1 MSSRNTKS
9 NRSTRNTSTRST
21 GRDPNR
27 TVFDPTDYDRGVYKV
42 ERKLKRI
49 GMGIR
54 RGDTRHGDYS
64 NVVLWKPKDARGDSR
79 RFTLTLSEARSLQA
93 FLNRELQ
100 VRAR

>member
-9 NRSTRNTSTRST
+9 TRSTRNTKRTT
-21 GRDPNR
+21 GRDPSR
-27 TVFDPTDYDRGVYKV
+27 TVFDPSEHDRGVYKV

-64 NVVLWKPKDARGDSR
+64 NVVLWKPKDAQGDSR

-93 FLNRELQ
+93 FLNRELEI
-100 VRAR
+100 RAR